1 MSMQGVQRSRK
12 RCGVSLWQ
20 IQKGGKMTDNE
31 IIKALEN
38 EIHLVKYIDGYSA
51 CHDDTGSCDYD
62 IKSNDCKFNRK
73 VKRNEHD

>member
-1 MSMQGVQRSRK
+1 
-12 RCGVSLWQ
+12 
-20 IQKGGKMTDNE
+20 MTDNE